1 MAELADLGTNPSAD
15 SNWDYINQYSEP
27 FEYNKALN
35 KRTAVQRLFY
45 SQILIISTTNYN
57 YSPTQSPAIF

>member
-35 KRTAVQRLFY
+35 KRTAVLF
-45 SQILIISTTNYN
+45 TNPN
-57 YSPTQSPAIF
+57 YKYDKL